1 MNEPVLPP
9 NLARMLQLVS
19 EVFDTRSDP
28 GQISVDDEEAALL
41 ASIHPATLSEL
52 ANDDGPYVWILL
64 LPTTRSLMQQFLAG
78 DITEKQLLFSTTPG
92 DAYDTIY
99 LCSALVL
106 PEFRRS
112 GLALQVT
119 LDAINSIRTQYAI
132 TALCYWKFSD
142 GGKKLAE
149 AIAAQLGLELF
160 EKL

>member
-9 NLARMLQLVS
+9 NLARMLQLVN

-64 LPTTRSLMQQFLAG
+64 LPTTRPLMLQFLAG

-106 PEFRRS
+106 PEYRRS
-112 GLALQVT
+112 GLAMKVT
-119 LDAINSIRTQYAI
+119 LDAINSIRAQHAI
-132 TALCYWKFSD
+132 TSLCYWKFSD

-149 AIAAQLGLELF
+149 AIATQLGLELF